1 MYKKIEVEL
10 TGTSP
15 LLMNRLSLE
24 SLQKK
29 SRKVM
34 KNYDPVEDAEY
45 AAYKTEDG
53 DLYLPMEAVF
63 SMMIYAA
70 GAHKIGRRSMKS
82 YLAGGVR
89 VEPEQILLEPNEYEV
104 DLRAVVIQ
112 RARVVRAR
120 PKIRN
125 WKAAFT
131 LIYDDDIL
139 TPEPLREIL
148 DDAGKRVGLL
158 DFRPQRNG
166 WFGTFSVTKFN
177 QLD

>member
-1 MYKKIEVEL
+1 
-10 TGTSP
+10 
-15 LLMNRLSLE
+15 
-24 SLQKK
+24 
-29 SRKVM
+29 M

-166 WFGTFSVTKFN
+166 WFGTFNVTKFN

>member
-1 MYKKIEVEL
+1 
-10 TGTSP
+10 
-15 LLMNRLSLE
+15 
-24 SLQKK
+24 
-29 SRKVM
+29 M